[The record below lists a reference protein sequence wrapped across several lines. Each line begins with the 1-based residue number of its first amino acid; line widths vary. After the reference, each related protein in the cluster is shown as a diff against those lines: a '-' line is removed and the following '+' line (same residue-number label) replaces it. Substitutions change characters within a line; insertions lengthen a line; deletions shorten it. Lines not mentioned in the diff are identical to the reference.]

1 MKSILNLTYPATFKF
16 SFTKAEIKDGKAL
29 AMYEKDYE
37 NYFNSLKKGDE
48 VLSLKEYIECMGG
61 FTEGKEEKS

>member
-1 MKSILNLTYPATFKF
+1 MNSGT
-16 SFTKAEIKDGKAL
+16 L

-48 VLSLKEYIECMGG
+48 VLSLNEYIECMGG
-61 FTEGKEEKS
+61 FKGEKEDKEDKEDKEEKNK

>member
-1 MKSILNLTYPATFKF
+1 MNSGT
-16 SFTKAEIKDGKAL
+16 L

-48 VLSLKEYIECMGG
+48 VLSLNEYIECMGG
-61 FTEGKEEKS
+61 FKGEKEDKEDKEEKNK